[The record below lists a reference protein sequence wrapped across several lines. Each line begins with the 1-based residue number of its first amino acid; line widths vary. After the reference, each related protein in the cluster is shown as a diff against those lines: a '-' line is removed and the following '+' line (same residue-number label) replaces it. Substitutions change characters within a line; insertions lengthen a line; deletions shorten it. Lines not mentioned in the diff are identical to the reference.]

1 MSKIE
6 CSANLTIQFDSKEE
20 AENALKALEP
30 DNKPLPDSIQIE
42 TKVEKSKY
50 IIKIKIDGV
59 IPTLINTL
67 DEFLTHID
75 LIEKLNKN

>member
-1 MSKIE
+1 MSKVQ
-6 CSANLTIQFDSKEE
+6 CSANLTIKYDTKEE

-30 DNKPLPDSIQIE
+30 DNKPLPESIEIE
-42 TKVEKSKY
+42 TSVEESKY
-50 IIKIKIDGV
+50 VIKIKINGV

-75 LIEKLNKN
+75 LIEKLNRN